1 MSAMSVA
8 APSQVQFI
16 VSSTTFRLTDGTPV
30 SLRPMQPG
38 DVPALLEMHGRL
50 SPDSIYYRYLHPY
63 KPTFE
68 ELDRL
73 ARMDRAIGAAFVG
86 VTQEPGKERVIGLG
100 FYQTE
105 AENRATGQPAF
116 LIEDE
121 YQNQGL
127 GRALARLVIE
137 HARLN
142 GLKVLNAVIH
152 PANRRMMHL
161 IKKSGMPY
169 KARLSYGACDV
180 RISLRD
186 AHEGSPSAPVA

>member
-1 MSAMSVA
+1 MSATNVA

-30 SLRPMQPG
+30 TLRPMQSS
-38 DVPALLEMHGRL
+38 DVPALLEMHDRL

-68 ELDRL
+68 ELDHFT
-73 ARMDRAIGAAFVG
+73 RMDDAKGGAFVA
-86 VTQEPGKERVIGLG
+86 VIPEVGKEKVIGLG

-105 AENRATGQPAF
+105 AENRAAGQPAF
-116 LIEDE
+116 LVEDE

-127 GRALARLVIE
+127 GRALARLVID

-142 GLKVLNAVIH
+142 GLKVFDAVIH
-152 PANRRMMHL
+152 PANRRMMEL
-161 IKKSGMPY
+161 IKKSGMSY
-169 KARLSYGACDV
+169 EAKLSYGAYDV

-186 AHEGSPSAPVA
+186 AHAGSPSGPAA